1 MPVVHLLLTA
11 KVGLDHGHKGVF
23 AFAEPLNQ
31 GLFRVLGEVLILD
44 DKVMQVVSQVLST

>member
-1 MPVVHLLLTA
+1 MPVMHLLLTT

-31 GLFRVLGEVLILD
+31 GLFGVLGEVLVLD
-44 DKVMQVVSQVLST
+44 DKVMQVVSQVLGT